1 MPQFFRRRLSSV
13 LLPLLALCLPMPGA
27 MLQAEEPLG
36 PDEILFGQSAAL
48 EGPSAQL
55 GEEMRNGILAAF
67 EEVNRNGGIEG
78 RKLRLISYDDG
89 YQPAK
94 AIANVNRLIEQDK
107 VFALVGCV
115 GTPTSKAIAPI
126 AEAENIP
133 LIGPFTGAGFL
144 RDPAAKNIVNI
155 RASYAEETEAWI
167 EHLTKDLGITRIA
180 AFYQDDSFGRAGL
193 EGVKAA
199 LEKRGLKLAGEGR
212 YMRNTTAVKRALL
225 AIRSHNPEA
234 VAMIGSYKASA
245 AFIKLARQL
254 GLDVIFMNI
263 SFVGSKALSAEL
275 EGDGRRV
282 YVTQVVPFPD
292 DMDIP
297 LVQSYQKALTA
308 FNPALETGFVSLE
321 GYLAGRFVAAVL
333 EELGPNVTREAFLE
347 KVETTRRFD
356 IDGLEL
362 LFGPGDNQGLNRVFL
377 TELQGDG
384 SFRAIDR
391 LPK

>member
-1 MPQFFRRRLSSV
+1 MPQFLLRPLSSV
-13 LLPLLALCLPMPGA
+13 VLLFLLLFIH
-27 MLQAEEPLG
+27 QAKAQVA
-36 PDEILFGQSAAL
+36 PDEILFGQTAAF

-55 GEEMRNGILAAF
+55 GEEMRNGVLSAF
-67 EEVNRNGGIEG
+67 EEVNRNGGVAG

-94 AIANVNRLIEQDK
+94 AIVNVNRLIGHDK

-126 AEAENIP
+126 AAAEEVP

-144 RDPAAKNIVNI
+144 REASAKNIVNI
-155 RASYAEETEAWI
+155 RASYAEETEAWV
-167 EHLTKDLGITRIA
+167 EHLTEDLGITRIA

-193 EGVKAA
+193 DGVKAA
-199 LEKRGLKLAGEGR
+199 LEKRGLELAGEGR

-234 VAMIGSYKASA
+234 VAMIGAYKASA
-245 AFIKLARQL
+245 TFIKLARQL

-292 DMDIP
+292 DTDIP

-333 EELGPNVTREAFLE
+333 EELGPDVTREAFLE

-377 TELQGDG
+377 TELKGDG